1 MRAFAVRR
9 EQIEQGERNVTRV
22 CRGGADG
29 ALARLLGRACL
40 RRAQREVAQRAQ
52 PTLAEHASR
61 GLGSGGEDAMHTARL
76 VPDGAERQGEVALL
90 AIPMSVERKEKV
102 VGEGRLAP
110 HGRASSRRPSNVP
123 DSGPALTPGPP

>member
-22 CRGGADG
+22 CREGADG

-76 VPDGAERQGEVALL
+76 VD
-90 AIPMSVERKEKV
+90 RKST
-102 VGEGRLAP
+102 RLN
-110 HGRASSRRPSNVP
+110 SSHITISYAVFC
-123 DSGPALTPGPP
+123 LKKKTKY